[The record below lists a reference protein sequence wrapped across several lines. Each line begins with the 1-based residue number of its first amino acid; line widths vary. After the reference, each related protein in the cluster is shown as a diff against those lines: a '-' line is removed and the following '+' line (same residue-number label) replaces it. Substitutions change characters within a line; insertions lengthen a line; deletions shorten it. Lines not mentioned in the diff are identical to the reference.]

1 MKHLKEN
8 DLNGIMLL
16 VKATELVTTPSIGE
30 SFHAAGQDDVSISPS
45 TITVDDD
52 NISCSS
58 QAITMS
64 HLISVE
70 LSTSP
75 RPTYMIGQP
84 SLTIEARAGVVL
96 LLMKLHCTHQ
106 FVPEMLSLAV
116 NILDRILTKKSVTE
130 RDLKLF
136 GVMSLIIAS
145 KLLDTYQELKLEQ
158 LLEYLSSMSYTK
170 NELIHTEQ
178 EILERLNYRVSVPTA
193 YTFLYVC
200 MEITGRIVKNKDIT
214 KDASFI
220 LDSTLPRYHLLEY
233 MPSEIAFGSIFIA
246 RILNGANPWSEALAT
261 STMLSEEDI
270 VPIARSILSTITQVK
285 CMSEFR
291 WMKDKYDKLNDEVYY
306 QTLRDLHLCV

>member
-1 MKHLKEN
+1 M
-8 DLNGIMLL
+8 
-16 VKATELVTTPSIGE
+16 
-30 SFHAAGQDDVSISPS
+30 
-45 TITVDDD
+45 
-52 NISCSS
+52 
-58 QAITMS
+58 
-64 HLISVE
+64 
-70 LSTSP
+70 
-75 RPTYMIGQP
+75 
-84 SLTIEARAGVVL
+84 
-96 LLMKLHCTHQ
+96 
-106 FVPEMLSLAV
+106 
-116 NILDRILTKKSVTE
+116 
-130 RDLKLF
+130 
-136 GVMSLIIAS
+136 
-145 KLLDTYQELKLEQ
+145 
-158 LLEYLSSMSYTK
+158 
-170 NELIHTEQ
+170 IHTEQ

-306 QTLRDLHLCV
+306 QTLRDLHLCA